1 MIQEISFAAYDKF
14 QRKSFSDQLTKAIQL
29 FPQHTK
35 EAYVLALNAKF
46 GSGKTTFLKMWK
58 HELDNDPQKKFKT
71 ILINAWETDF
81 DDEPLIPII
90 SGLLQNIEDRE
101 EILKKTLTAVLAVT
115 VFVANS
121 LFEKVSGLD
130 VKKISDEIKGDLT
143 QDDLQKSGQEIYKKF
158 NYKNQAYSELKDTLA
173 EYIKTQELVI
183 MVDELDRC
191 RPDYC
196 VKFLEAIKHIF
207 PVKGLVFILAV
218 DKTQLQESVKQLYGN
233 IDFKNYFLRFITR
246 EVDLPEVGV
255 NIKFNPFIQ
264 QLSEEYFLNGMH
276 YPFQEEYKDKIINHI
291 SDVCKAFKFTARQSE
306 YLVRI
311 FSQFMLV
318 DKIEKKAVA
327 TWINA
332 TIILIAIYIID
343 KELYHLIGI
352 GKDDPIE
359 LNKWVDQLYFDGDDD
374 QETKSTFKWVIMSFT
389 LNADP
394 DKQKKIEEVVKDRS
408 TKDLAKAVDTYGE
421 IRHKSAFQDIYSKFE
436 EWGAFIE

>member
-1 MIQEISFAAYDKF
+1 MIQEMSFAAYDKF

-35 EAYVLALNAKF
+35 EAYVLALNATF

-90 SGLLQNIEDRE
+90 SSLLTNIDDKE

-115 VFVANS
+115 TSVANS

-130 VKKISDEIKGDLT
+130 VKKISDEIKEDLIR
-143 QDDLQKSGQEIYKKF
+143 DDLQKSGQEIYKKF
-158 NYKNQAYSELKDTLA
+158 NYKNKAYSELKDTLTW
-173 EYIKTQELVI
+173 YIKTQELVI

-255 NIKFNPFIQ
+255 NIEFNLFIKH
-264 QLSEEYFLNGMH
+264 LSEEYFLKGMH
-276 YPFQEEYKDKIINHI
+276 YPFQEEYKAQIIKHI
-291 SDVCKAFKFTARQSE
+291 SDVCEAFKLTPRQSE
-306 YLVRI
+306 YLFRI

-318 DKIEKKAVA
+318 DKVEKKAVV
-327 TWINA
+327 TWIHA
-332 TIILIAIYIID
+332 TIILIAIYIIE
-343 KELYHLIGI
+343 KELYQLIGT

-359 LNKWVDQLYFDGDDD
+359 LNKWIDQLYFDGEDA
-374 QETKSTFKWVIMSFT
+374 QKTKNTFKWVIMSFT

-394 DKQKKIEEVVKDRS
+394 DKQKKIEEVVKDRNI
-408 TKDLAKAVDTYGE
+408 KDLAKGADTFGN
-421 IRHKSAFQDIYSKFE
+421 IHVKSAFQDIYSKFE